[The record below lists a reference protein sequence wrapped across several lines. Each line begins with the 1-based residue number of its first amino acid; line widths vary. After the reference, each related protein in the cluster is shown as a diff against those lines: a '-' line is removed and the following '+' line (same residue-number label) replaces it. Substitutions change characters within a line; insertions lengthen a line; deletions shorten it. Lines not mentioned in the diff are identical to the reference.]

1 MPGKRISDEK
11 MILALTTCKDI
22 ATASNELG
30 VTRQAIYNRLQQ
42 PSFRQRLQNERQGK
56 FQIAN
61 SKLTDK
67 MSEAVETLSAVM
79 NDRKVSAGIRIKAA
93 RTLLDICLR
102 TSEQMDIVERIVAIE
117 QSLAECK

>member
-1 MPGKRISDEK
+1 
-11 MILALTTCKDI
+11 MILALVTCKDI
-22 ATASNELG
+22 TDASNTLG

-42 PSFRQRLQNERQGK
+42 PAFRRKLQNERQGK

-67 MSEAVETLSAVM
+67 MSEAVETLSSVM
-79 NDRKVSAGIRIKAA
+79 NDAEVCAGTRIKAA

>member
-1 MPGKRISDEK
+1 
-11 MILALTTCKDI
+11 MILALITCKDI
-22 ATASNELG
+22 ATASHELG
-30 VTRQAIYNRLQQ
+30 ITRQAIYNRLQQ
-42 PSFRQRLQNERQGK
+42 PAFRQRLQSERQGK

-67 MSEAVETLSAVM
+67 MGEAVETLSSVM
-79 NDRKVSAGIRIKAA
+79 NDAGVSAGSRIKAA

-102 TSEQMDIVERIVAIE
+102 TSEQMDILERIVAIE